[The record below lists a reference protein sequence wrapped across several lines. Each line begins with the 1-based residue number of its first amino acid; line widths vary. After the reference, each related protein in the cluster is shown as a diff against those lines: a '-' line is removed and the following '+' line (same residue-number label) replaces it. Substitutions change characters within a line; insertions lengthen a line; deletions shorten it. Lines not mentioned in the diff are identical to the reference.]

1 MRKRLPIGE
10 NWAVELAAMFV
21 AGYGVVEVFGVAVS
35 SVSPAIGQ
43 MKPA

>member
-1 MRKRLPIGE
+1 MSAFRSGLT
-10 NWAVELAAMFV
+10 VELAAMFV
-21 AGYGVVEVFGVAVS
+21 AGSGVVEVFGVAVS